1 MKSGVDG
8 WDRGCPG
15 SSRRR
20 RARRIARRTV
30 GGAARGLGAL
40 AALALIGVLTAAVAL
55 GERTQYGDLV
65 VSLDGRL
72 APLELPRE
80 RPAPVAIE
88 LGGTLSTTD
97 GDALPRVTRIEFGLP
112 GQGVLFSRGLPIC
125 PIRSL
130 TDTTQAAALRHCRK
144 ALVGN
149 GWIDAE
155 VVLPNQTPF
164 WIHAPVLAFN
174 GRMHGRPAVLMHA
187 ISKSPPTV
195 VVLPFVVRRRP
206 GRFGMALI
214 ANLSSYL
221 GPWPHFA
228 RFELRISRRFR
239 NDGREH
245 SYLSASCPIPPRFT
259 AGFFSFAKATY
270 TLANGRQVSTAI
282 ARSCR
287 AR

>member
-1 MKSGVDG
+1 M
-8 WDRGCPG
+8 
-15 SSRRR
+15 
-20 RARRIARRTV
+20 

-187 ISKSPPTV
+187 I
-195 VVLPFVVRRRP
+195 
-206 GRFGMALI
+206 
-214 ANLSSYL
+214 
-221 GPWPHFA
+221 WPHFA